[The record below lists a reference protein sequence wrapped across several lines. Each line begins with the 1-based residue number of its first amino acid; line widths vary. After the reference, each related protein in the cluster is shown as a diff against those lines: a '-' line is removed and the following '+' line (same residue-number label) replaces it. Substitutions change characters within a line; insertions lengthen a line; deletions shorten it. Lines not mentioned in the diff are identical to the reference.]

1 MPWRFLFLDS
11 LPCQHYNE
19 KSVNRKGYLVLK
31 VILIELIILAA
42 VFVLFRLLRSRIVFF
57 RGGYTLRKD
66 SYMQDEKMK
75 ILVEDTHFRR
85 GAERNSRSLR
95 VDGTNLIY
103 SRVPLDKENKAL
115 MVYSYCA
122 PLLAMLKGVGTGVGR
137 CLVLGGAG
145 GAVPLYILQNYDKAA
160 VDTVEINAE
169 SIRICEQYFLAD
181 FSGEGG
187 RSRMI
192 HDDAKNAVQTL
203 EAPYQFIFC
212 DLFVGGQPAEVVYDA
227 RFMREISRLSGE
239 NGLLVINGSGFS
251 LQGARVSLK
260 ILRESF
266 AYAWVMLI
274 SDGFVL
280 MACNRA
286 MPALDNLLRNGG
298 VIPLYPSMM
307 ELEDAPTQ
315 AKQ

>member
-1 MPWRFLFLDS
+1 M
-11 LPCQHYNE
+11 
-19 KSVNRKGYLVLK
+19 K
-31 VILIELIILAA
+31 VILIELIIAAA
-42 VFVLFRLLRSRIVFF
+42 VFIILRLLRHKIVFF
-57 RGGYTLRKD
+57 RGGYTIRKD

-85 GAERNSRSLR
+85 GAERNCRSLR

-103 SRVPLDKENKAL
+103 SRIPLDKENKVL

-122 PLLAMLKGVGTGVGR
+122 PLLAMLKGVGTGVHR

-145 GAVPLYILQNYDKAA
+145 GAVPLYILQNYDKST

-169 SIRICEQYFLAD
+169 SIRTCEQYFLSDYSGAD
-181 FSGEGG
+181 G
-187 RSRMI
+187 RSHMI
-192 HDDAKNAVQTL
+192 HDDAKSAVKAL
-203 EAPYQFIFC
+203 EASYQFIFC

-227 RFMREISRLSGE
+227 RFMRDISRLSGD

-251 LQGARVSLK
+251 LQGARVMLK
-260 ILRESF
+260 TLREAF
-266 AYAWVMLI
+266 AHAWVMLI

-280 MACNRA
+280 MACNHA
-286 MPALDNLLRNGG
+286 MPALDNLLFNGG

-307 ELEDAPTQ
+307 ELEDVPAQ
-315 AKQ
+315 AEQ